1 MQIAEALADQRVMA
15 GVGNVFKS
23 EVLFVESLNPWT
35 RVGALDDTRLHSVIA
50 TAQRLLLDNATP
62 GRPHRV
68 TTRGDPT
75 VRASAYVYGRANQPC
90 PRCGTP
96 IRVERQGALNR
107 PTYWCPRCQP
117 TTSPPFRGSP
127 RTAPQ

>member
-1 MQIAEALADQRVMA
+1 M
-15 GVGNVFKS
+15 
-23 EVLFVESLNPWT
+23 
-35 RVGALDDTRLHSVIA
+35 IA
-50 TAQRLLLDNATP
+50 TARRLLLDNASP
-62 GRPHRV
+62 GHPHRV

-75 VRASAYVYGRANQPC
+75 VRGSAYVYGRAREPC
-90 PRCGTP
+90 TRCGTP

-117 TTSPPFRGSP
+117 ATSTAPPTSPPARGSR